1 MYPECLY
8 DNTWSTTPSNL
19 PCIDSSIDAS
29 ASSHTGTIDIF
40 QYEDIL
46 EYSSWQLFIFAIVF
60 WFVVLWSFLFPRKK
74 IWKN

>member
-1 MYPECLY
+1 
-8 DNTWSTTPSNL
+8 L
-19 PCIDSSIDAS
+19 PCVDSSIDAS

-60 WFVVLWSFLFPRKK
+60 
-74 IWKN
+74 